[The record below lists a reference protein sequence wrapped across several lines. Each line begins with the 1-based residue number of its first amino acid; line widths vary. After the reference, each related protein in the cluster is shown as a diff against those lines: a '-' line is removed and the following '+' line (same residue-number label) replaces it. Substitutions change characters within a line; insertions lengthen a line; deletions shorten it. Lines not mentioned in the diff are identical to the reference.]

1 MKKNL
6 TLLAII
12 VCCAFACP
20 STNCFAQGRFLRA
33 LPMAAARA
41 TMQFDNLQENI
52 RRKTTA
58 ELERQMAATR
68 LERQMAATRLE
79 RQIAAARLE
88 RQIAA
93 ARLERQI
100 TAAKWKSE
108 HNSRFSSG
116 KGINSYKPSKIK
128 ELLLSTE
135 KSNLPITRATAVELS
150 PAEFK
155 KGDSL
160 PHAKD
165 FKMRQLAAEAE
176 EWAEPQGQV
185 ASPQNPDNR

>member
-12 VCCAFACP
+12 VCCAFACS

-58 ELERQMAATR
+58 ELERRM
-68 LERQMAATRLE
+68 
-79 RQIAAARLE
+79 AAARLE
-88 RQIAA
+88 RQIA
-93 ARLERQI
+93 
-100 TAAKWKSE
+100 AAKWKSE

-116 KGINSYKPSKIK
+116 KGIKSYKLSEIIEP
-128 ELLLSTE
+128 LLPTE
-135 KSNLPITRATAVELS
+135 KSKPSIIRMTAFELS
-150 PAEFK
+150 PVK
-155 KGDSL
+155 YIKGDRL

-176 EWAEPQGQV
+176 EWAEPKGQV
-185 ASPQNPDNR
+185 ASPQNPDNH

>member
-6 TLLAII
+6 TLLAVI
-12 VCCAFACP
+12 VCCAFACS

-58 ELERQMAATR
+58 ELERRM
-68 LERQMAATRLE
+68 
-79 RQIAAARLE
+79 
-88 RQIAA
+88 AA

-128 ELLLSTE
+128 ELLLSPE
-135 KSNLPITRATAVELS
+135 KSKLSITRVTAVELS

-160 PHAKD
+160 AHAKE

-176 EWAEPQGQV
+176 EWDEPQGQV

>member
-6 TLLAII
+6 TLLAITI
-12 VCCAFACP
+12 CCAFACP
-20 STNCFAQGRFLRA
+20 SINCFAQGRFLRA

-58 ELERQMAATR
+58 ELERRM
-68 LERQMAATRLE
+68 
-79 RQIAAARLE
+79 AAARLE
-88 RQIAA
+88 RRMAA

-116 KGINSYKPSKIK
+116 KGIKSYKLSEIIEP
-128 ELLLSTE
+128 LLPTE
-135 KSNLPITRATAVELS
+135 KSKPSIIRMTAFELS
-150 PAEFK
+150 PVK
-155 KGDSL
+155 YIKGDRL

-165 FKMRQLAAEAE
+165 FKMRQSAAEAE
-176 EWAEPQGQV
+176 EWTAPKGQV
-185 ASPQNPDNR
+185 TSPQNPDNR

>member
-68 LERQMAATRLE
+68 LERQ
-79 RQIAAARLE
+79 IA
-88 RQIAA
+88 
-93 ARLERQI
+93 
-100 TAAKWKSE
+100 AAKWKSE

-116 KGINSYKPSKIK
+116 KGIKSYKLSEIIEP
-128 ELLLSTE
+128 LLPTE
-135 KSNLPITRATAVELS
+135 KSKPSIIRMTAFELS
-150 PAEFK
+150 PVK
-155 KGDSL
+155 YIKGDRL

-165 FKMRQLAAEAE
+165 FKMRQSAAEAE

>member
-6 TLLAII
+6 TLLAVI
-12 VCCAFACP
+12 VCCAFACS

-68 LERQMAATRLE
+68 LERQ
-79 RQIAAARLE
+79 IA
-88 RQIAA
+88 
-93 ARLERQI
+93 
-100 TAAKWKSE
+100 AAKWKSE

-116 KGINSYKPSKIK
+116 KGIKSYKLSEFIEP
-128 ELLLSTE
+128 LLPTE
-135 KSNLPITRATAVELS
+135 KSKPSIIRMTAFELS
-150 PAEFK
+150 PVK
-155 KGDSL
+155 YIKGDRL

-165 FKMRQLAAEAE
+165 FKMRQSAAEAE
-176 EWAEPQGQV
+176 EWTAPKGQV
-185 ASPQNPDNR
+185 ASPQNPDNH

>member
-6 TLLAII
+6 TLLAITI
-12 VCCAFACP
+12 CCAFACP
-20 STNCFAQGRFLRA
+20 SINCFAQGRFLRA

-58 ELERQMAATR
+58 ELERRM
-68 LERQMAATRLE
+68 
-79 RQIAAARLE
+79 
-88 RQIAA
+88 AA

-116 KGINSYKPSKIK
+116 KGIKSYKLSEIIEP
-128 ELLLSTE
+128 LLPTE
-135 KSNLPITRATAVELS
+135 KSKPSIIRMTAFELS
-150 PAEFK
+150 PVK
-155 KGDSL
+155 YIKGDRL

-165 FKMRQLAAEAE
+165 FKMRQSAAEAE
-176 EWAEPQGQV
+176 EWTAPKGQV
-185 ASPQNPDNR
+185 TSPQNPDNR

>member
-6 TLLAII
+6 TLLAVI
-12 VCCAFACP
+12 VCCAFACS

-58 ELERQMAATR
+58 ELERQ
-68 LERQMAATRLE
+68 
-79 RQIAAARLE
+79 
-88 RQIAA
+88 IAA

-116 KGINSYKPSKIK
+116 KGIKSYKLSEIIEP
-128 ELLLSTE
+128 LLPTE
-135 KSNLPITRATAVELS
+135 KSKPSIIRMTAFELS
-150 PAEFK
+150 PVK
-155 KGDSL
+155 YIKGDRL

-165 FKMRQLAAEAE
+165 FKMRQSAAEAE
-176 EWAEPQGQV
+176 EWTEPKGQV
-185 ASPQNPDNR
+185 TSPQNPDNR

>member
-52 RRKTTA
+52 RRKTTV
-58 ELERQMAATR
+58 E

-79 RQIAAARLE
+79 RQIAAA
-88 RQIAA
+88 
-93 ARLERQI
+93 
-100 TAAKWKSE
+100 KWKSE
-108 HNSRFSSG
+108 HNSRFSSR
-116 KGINSYKPSKIK
+116 KGIKSYKLSEIIEP
-128 ELLLSTE
+128 LLPTE
-135 KSNLPITRATAVELS
+135 KSKPSIIRMTAFELS
-150 PAEFK
+150 PVK
-155 KGDSL
+155 YIKGDRL

-165 FKMRQLAAEAE
+165 FKMRQSAAEAE
-176 EWAEPQGQV
+176 EWTAPKGQV
-185 ASPQNPDNR
+185 TSPQNPDNR

>member
-58 ELERQMAATR
+58 ELERRM
-68 LERQMAATRLE
+68 
-79 RQIAAARLE
+79 AAARLE
-88 RQIAA
+88 RQMA
-93 ARLERQI
+93 
-100 TAAKWKSE
+100 AAKWKSE

-116 KGINSYKPSKIK
+116 KGIKSYKLSEIIEP
-128 ELLLSTE
+128 LLPTE
-135 KSNLPITRATAVELS
+135 KSKPSIIRMTAFELS
-150 PAEFK
+150 PVK
-155 KGDSL
+155 YIKGDRL

-165 FKMRQLAAEAE
+165 FKMRQSAAEAE
-176 EWAEPQGQV
+176 EWTAPKGQV
-185 ASPQNPDNR
+185 TSPQNPDNR

>member
-20 STNCFAQGRFLRA
+20 STNCFAQGGFLRT

-41 TMQFDNLQENI
+41 MMQFDNLQENI

-58 ELERQMAATR
+58 ELERQMAAT
-68 LERQMAATRLE
+68 
-79 RQIAAARLE
+79 
-88 RQIAA
+88 
-93 ARLERQI
+93 RLERQI

-135 KSNLPITRATAVELS
+135 KSNLPITRVTAVELS

-160 PHAKD
+160 AHAKE

-176 EWAEPQGQV
+176 EWDEPQGQV

>member
-6 TLLAII
+6 TLLAVI
-12 VCCAFACP
+12 VCCAFACS
-20 STNCFAQGRFLRA
+20 STNCFAQGGFLRA

-68 LERQMAATRLE
+68 LERQ
-79 RQIAAARLE
+79 
-88 RQIAA
+88 IAA

-116 KGINSYKPSKIK
+116 KGIKSYKPSKIK

>member
-12 VCCAFACP
+12 VCCAFAC
-20 STNCFAQGRFLRA
+20 SSINCFAQGRFLRA

-41 TMQFDNLQENI
+41 TMQFENLQENI

-58 ELERQMAATR
+58 ELERQM
-68 LERQMAATRLE
+68 
-79 RQIAAARLE
+79 
-88 RQIAA
+88 AA

-116 KGINSYKPSKIK
+116 KGIKSYKLSEIIEP
-128 ELLLSTE
+128 LLPTE
-135 KSNLPITRATAVELS
+135 KSKPSIIRMTAFELS
-150 PAEFK
+150 PVK
-155 KGDSL
+155 YIKGDRL

-165 FKMRQLAAEAE
+165 FKMRQSAAEAE
-176 EWAEPQGQV
+176 EWTTPKGQV
-185 ASPQNPDNR
+185 TSPQNPDNR

>member
-58 ELERQMAATR
+58 ELERRM
-68 LERQMAATRLE
+68 
-79 RQIAAARLE
+79 AAARLE
-88 RQIAA
+88 RQIA
-93 ARLERQI
+93 
-100 TAAKWKSE
+100 AAKWKSE
-108 HNSRFSSG
+108 HNSRFSFG

-128 ELLLSTE
+128 ELLLSPE
-135 KSNLPITRATAVELS
+135 KSKLSIKRVTAVELS
-150 PAEFK
+150 PVK
-155 KGDSL
+155 YIKGDRL

-165 FKMRQLAAEAE
+165 FKMRQSAAEAE
-176 EWAEPQGQV
+176 EWTAPQGQV

>member
-12 VCCAFACP
+12 VCCAFACS

-58 ELERQMAATR
+58 ELERRM
-68 LERQMAATRLE
+68 
-79 RQIAAARLE
+79 AAARLE

-93 ARLERQI
+93 ANFASRMAVA
-100 TAAKWKSE
+100 TWTPA
-108 HNSRFSSG
+108 HNSTLSSG
-116 KGINSYKPSKIK
+116 KGIKSYKLSEFIEP
-128 ELLLSTE
+128 LLPTE
-135 KSNLPITRATAVELS
+135 KSKPSIIRMTAFELS
-150 PAEFK
+150 PVK
-155 KGDSL
+155 YIKGDRL

-176 EWAEPQGQV
+176 EWAEPKGQV
-185 ASPQNPDNR
+185 ASPQNPDNH

>member
-6 TLLAII
+6 TLLAIT

-58 ELERQMAATR
+58 ELERRM
-68 LERQMAATRLE
+68 
-79 RQIAAARLE
+79 AAARLE
-88 RQIAA
+88 RQIA
-93 ARLERQI
+93 
-100 TAAKWKSE
+100 AAKWKSE
-108 HNSRFSSG
+108 HNSRFSFG

-128 ELLLSTE
+128 ELLLSPE
-135 KSNLPITRATAVELS
+135 KSKLSIKRVTAVELS

-160 PHAKD
+160 AHAKD

>member
-20 STNCFAQGRFLRA
+20 STNCFAQGGFLRA

-68 LERQMAATRLE
+68 LERQ
-79 RQIAAARLE
+79 IA
-88 RQIAA
+88 
-93 ARLERQI
+93 
-100 TAAKWKSE
+100 AAKWKSE

-116 KGINSYKPSKIK
+116 KGIKSYKLSEIIEP
-128 ELLLSTE
+128 LLPTE
-135 KSNLPITRATAVELS
+135 KSKPSIIRMTAFELS
-150 PAEFK
+150 PVK
-155 KGDSL
+155 YIKGDRL

-165 FKMRQLAAEAE
+165 FKMRQSAAEAE
-176 EWAEPQGQV
+176 EWTAPKGQV
-185 ASPQNPDNR
+185 TSPQNPDNR

>member
-12 VCCAFACP
+12 VCCAFACS

-58 ELERQMAATR
+58 ELERRM
-68 LERQMAATRLE
+68 
-79 RQIAAARLE
+79 AAARLE
-88 RQIAA
+88 RQIA
-93 ARLERQI
+93 
-100 TAAKWKSE
+100 AAKWKSE
-108 HNSRFSSG
+108 HNSRFSFG

-128 ELLLSTE
+128 ELLLSPE
-135 KSNLPITRATAVELS
+135 KSKLSIKRVTAVELS
-150 PAEFK
+150 PVK
-155 KGDSL
+155 YIKGDRL

-176 EWAEPQGQV
+176 EWAEPKGQV
-185 ASPQNPDNR
+185 ASPQNPDNH

>member
-58 ELERQMAATR
+58 ELERRM
-68 LERQMAATRLE
+68 
-79 RQIAAARLE
+79 AAARLE
-88 RQIAA
+88 RQIA
-93 ARLERQI
+93 
-100 TAAKWKSE
+100 AAKWKSE

-116 KGINSYKPSKIK
+116 KGIKSYKLSEIIEP
-128 ELLLSTE
+128 LLPTE
-135 KSNLPITRATAVELS
+135 KSKPSIIRMTAFELS
-150 PAEFK
+150 PVK
-155 KGDSL
+155 YIKGDRL

-176 EWAEPQGQV
+176 EWAEPKGQV
-185 ASPQNPDNR
+185 ASPQNPDNH